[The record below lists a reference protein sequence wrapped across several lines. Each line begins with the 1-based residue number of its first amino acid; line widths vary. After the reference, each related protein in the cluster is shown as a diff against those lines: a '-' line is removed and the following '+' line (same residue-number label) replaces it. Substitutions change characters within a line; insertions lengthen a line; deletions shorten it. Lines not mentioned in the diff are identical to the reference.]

1 MVSIAKLKHRR
12 WKISGP
18 TSIGSSKTFFLN
30 RGIKMIIEWNQLNDL
45 ETTSYELQAL
55 VDVLQDAVLNETSG
69 FNTDSLATVLGIV
82 AAKASEIK
90 DTVEEIY
97 ILNREGNKEVVFEE
111 EDDEQDEQDDS
122 AKIPTVWPYSEN
134 A

>member
-1 MVSIAKLKHRR
+1 
-12 WKISGP
+12 
-18 TSIGSSKTFFLN
+18 
-30 RGIKMIIEWNQLNDL
+30 MIIEWNQLNDL

-69 FNTDSLATVLGIV
+69 FNVDSVATVLSIV
-82 AAKASEIK
+82 SAKASEIK

-134 A
+134 V

>member
-1 MVSIAKLKHRR
+1 
-12 WKISGP
+12 
-18 TSIGSSKTFFLN
+18 
-30 RGIKMIIEWNQLNDL
+30 MIIEWNQLNDL

-69 FNTDSLATVLGIV
+69 FNVDSVATVLSIV
-82 AAKASEIK
+82 SAKASEIK

-97 ILNREGNKEVVFEE
+97 ILNREGNKGVVFEE
-111 EDDEQDEQDDS
+111 EDEQDEQDGTIE
-122 AKIPTVWPYSEN
+122 IPTVWPSSEN

>member
-1 MVSIAKLKHRR
+1 
-12 WKISGP
+12 
-18 TSIGSSKTFFLN
+18 
-30 RGIKMIIEWNQLNDL
+30 MIIEWNQLNDL
-45 ETTSYELQAL
+45 ETMSYELQAL

-69 FNTDSLATVLGIV
+69 FNIDSVATVLSIV
-82 AAKASEIK
+82 SAKASEIK

-134 A
+134 V

>member
-1 MVSIAKLKHRR
+1 
-12 WKISGP
+12 
-18 TSIGSSKTFFLN
+18 
-30 RGIKMIIEWNQLNDL
+30 MIIEWNQLNDL

-69 FNTDSLATVLGIV
+69 FNIDSVATVLSIV
-82 AAKASEIK
+82 SAKASEIK

-134 A
+134 V

>member
-1 MVSIAKLKHRR
+1 
-12 WKISGP
+12 
-18 TSIGSSKTFFLN
+18 
-30 RGIKMIIEWNQLNDL
+30 MIIEWNQLNDL

-69 FNTDSLATVLGIV
+69 FNVDSVATVLSIV
-82 AAKASEIK
+82 SVKASEIK

-134 A
+134 V

>member
-1 MVSIAKLKHRR
+1 
-12 WKISGP
+12 
-18 TSIGSSKTFFLN
+18 
-30 RGIKMIIEWNQLNDL
+30 MIIEWNQLNDL

-55 VDVLQDAVLNETSG
+55 ADVLQDAVLNETSG
-69 FNTDSLATVLGIV
+69 FDTDSLATVLGIV

-111 EDDEQDEQDDS
+111 EDDEQDDS